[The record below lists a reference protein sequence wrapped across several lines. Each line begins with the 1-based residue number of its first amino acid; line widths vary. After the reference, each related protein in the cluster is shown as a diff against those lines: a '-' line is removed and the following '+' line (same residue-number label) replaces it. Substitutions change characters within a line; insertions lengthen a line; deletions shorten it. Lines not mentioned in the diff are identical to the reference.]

1 MELYEIVLIV
11 SAIIASAI
19 WIMLLYRMR
28 AYAVLML
35 LLMVL
40 GVSEAYLLFGEYAFK
55 WHLIAAISPAL
66 GALIYAMIR
75 IRLRVKKIYK
85 QIDTLEKEKV
95 HTSDNINAQM
105 NSEVSHGTEHHLL

>member
-11 SAIIASAI
+11 SATIASAM

-40 GVSEAYLLFGEYAFK
+40 SVSEAYLIFGEYAFK

-75 IRLRVKKIYK
+75 IRLRIQTILK
-85 QIDTLEKEKV
+85 QIDMQEKEKANASK
-95 HTSDNINAQM
+95 HINASM
-105 NSEVSHGTEHHLL
+105 NREVSDGTEHHLL

>member
-1 MELYEIVLIV
+1 MGLYEIALIV
-11 SAIIASAI
+11 SATIASAM

-28 AYAVLML
+28 AYGILAF

-40 GVSEAYLLFGEYAFK
+40 GVSEAYLLLGEYELK

-66 GALIYAMIR
+66 GALIYAMIS

-85 QIDTLEKEKV
+85 QIDTLEKEKANA
-95 HTSDNINAQM
+95 SKQINAPM
-105 NSEVSHGTEHHLL
+105 NPEVSDGTEHHLL

>member
-11 SAIIASAI
+11 SAIIASAM

-40 GVSEAYLLFGEYAFK
+40 GVSEAYLIFGEYAFK

-66 GALIYAMIR
+66 GALIYAMIQ
-75 IRLRVKKIYK
+75 IRLRIQTILK
-85 QIDTLEKEKV
+85 QIDTQEKEKA
-95 HTSDNINAQM
+95 HTSANTNTQM
-105 NSEVSHGTEHHLL
+105 NSEVSDGTEHHLL